1 MLGNNPTGT
10 FKIVQMFSAVTLAFA
25 NSLVTP
31 AERDQIVR
39 RAAFRGGIMKMEND
53 VHDVAWASLVELIHC
68 ALTVL

>member
-1 MLGNNPTGT
+1 
-10 FKIVQMFSAVTLAFA
+10 MFSAVILPFA

-53 VHDVAWASLVELIHC
+53 IFDVAWASLVELIHS
-68 ALTVL
+68 VL